1 MPKGAASQIDI
12 GCMRAIVPTAPSN
25 AQTPVTWGGAQAASR
40 GAAQPQ
46 RDSSYAGALKNN
58 RGEPSQQKTK
68 VATPTNATQEVPQ
81 KQTNGVGP
89 TQNATQE
96 VQQTQPNEVT
106 TPRSATPE
114 AAGDKLQ
121 KIKPRRK
128 GRGRGNGSRA
138 SRGDIRTL
146 EQIATAHQARLDS
159 AKEERLEQA
168 LAAPQQR
175 LRQSQQQIMG
185 LQNGLQVQTQNENRA
200 PVAHKSP
207 LEAPPGGAIATTIP
221 KPVSDTDTT
230 GLKSLS
236 LTDTENKND
245 KPPHRPA
252 TRWPKILDGII
263 SSEIVS
269 LRQQKPKRRSKRV
282 RSSKRIGP
290 IEWSSTNNW
299 ACNVMQRVELLQNP
313 DSTTMAKKLQ
323 EHGQAVFRNKGA
335 KSLSTQTK
343 RYAYQR
349 WSSPADISQ
358 KLSEHYMTRGRTGTG

>member
-1 MPKGAASQIDI
+1 MPKETASQIDI
-12 GCMRAIVPTAPSN
+12 DCMRAIVPAGSFD
-25 AQTPVTWGGAQAASR
+25 AQTSMTWKETQAASR
-40 GAAQPQ
+40 DAAQPQ
-46 RDSSYAGALKNN
+46 RNSSYAGALKNN
-58 RGEPSQQKTK
+58 RDKLSQQKTK
-68 VATPTNATQEVPQ
+68 MATSTNATQEVPQ
-81 KQTNGVGP
+81 KQTNGVEP

-96 VQQTQPNEVT
+96 VQQTQPNGVT

-121 KIKPRRK
+121 KIQPRRK
-128 GRGRGNGSRA
+128 GRGRGNGFRA

-159 AKEERLEQA
+159 AKKERLEQA
-168 LAAPQQR
+168 LAASQQR
-175 LRQSQQQIMG
+175 LRQSQQQIME

-200 PVAHKSP
+200 PVAHKSS
-207 LEAPPGGAIATTIP
+207 LKAPPGGAIATSIP

-263 SSEIVS
+263 PSEIVS

-282 RSSKRIGP
+282 RFSKRIEP

-299 ACNVMQRVELLQNP
+299 ACNVMQRVEHKCETEN
-313 DSTTMAKKLQ
+313 
-323 EHGQAVFRNKGA
+323 QAQDG
-335 KSLSTQTK
+335 
-343 RYAYQR
+343 
-349 WSSPADISQ
+349 
-358 KLSEHYMTRGRTGTG
+358 